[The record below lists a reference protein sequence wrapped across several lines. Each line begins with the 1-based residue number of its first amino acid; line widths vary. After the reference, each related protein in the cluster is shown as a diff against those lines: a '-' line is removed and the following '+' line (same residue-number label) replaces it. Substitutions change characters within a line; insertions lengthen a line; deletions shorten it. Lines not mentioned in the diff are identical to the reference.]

1 MYYIAHRGYTRH
13 GTCSDNSLES
23 FQNAIDDGFDMIE
36 MDIQLTKDNVIVIYH
51 DIHIDGTPIREMTE
65 KTLTN
70 SHPEMLTLQE
80 FFNIF
85 GNHVKNGLIQ
95 IYLDLKGCEY
105 LSVKLI
111 ELFIKQDICLEN
123 ICIGSFNIN
132 HLTLLR
138 DLSIDFKVP
147 PKLGYI
153 TSSKYPLSFYNE
165 LFNYI
170 DFLSVDINIID
181 KQIFN
186 TTKKNNK
193 KLFVYTCSNEKDKLY
208 LKRMKIDGIVSNI
221 LLT

>member
-1 MYYIAHRGYTRH
+1 MYYIAHRGYTRG
-13 GTCSDNSLES
+13 GTCKDNSFEA

-51 DIHIDGTPIREMTE
+51 DIHMNGIPIREINA
-65 KTLTN
+65 KSIVN
-70 SHPEMLTLQE
+70 SHPEILTLQE
-80 FFNIF
+80 FFNVF
-85 GNHVKNGLIQ
+85 GDYVKKGLIQ

-105 LSVKLI
+105 LSVKLTDFFI
-111 ELFIKQDICLEN
+111 EQDICLEN

-132 HLTLLR
+132 HITLLR

-153 TSSKYPLSFYNE
+153 TSSKYSYSFYHE
-165 LFNYI
+165 IFEYI
-170 DFLSVDINIID
+170 DFLSVDINIVD
-181 KQIFN
+181 KQMML

-193 KLFVYTCSNEKDKLY
+193 KLFVYTCSNEKDKRY
-208 LKRMKIDGIVSNI
+208 LQRINVDGIVSNI